1 MGVINF
7 YGGPGSGKSTLAA
20 YTFAKM
26 KMAGLKVE
34 LVTEYAKDLTYAS
47 SFKTLGVQTHVFGEQ
62 LRRMRMVEDS
72 VDCIVTDSP
81 LLMSLAYGE
90 QTDLFKDYVYSEY
103 KSFNNNDVFVSRPL
117 TYMQYGRTQT
127 LTEATEKD
135 EEIRNIL
142 VSRDVIFD
150 VVSKDFNDIDGLL
163 QRKGILCNGQV

>member
-1 MGVINF
+1 MDVINF

-34 LVTEYAKDLTYAS
+34 LVTEYAKDLTYAA

-72 VDCIVTDSP
+72 VDYIVTDSP
-81 LLMSLAYGE
+81 LLLSLAYGM
-90 QTDLFKDYVYSEY
+90 QTDMFKDYVYSEY

-127 LTEATEKD
+127 LAEATEKD
-135 EEIRNIL
+135 EEIRGIL
-142 VSRDVIFD
+142 VSRGVIFD
-150 VVSKDFNDIDGLL
+150 VVSKNFNDIDGLL
-163 QRKGILCNGQV
+163 QRKGILCNEQI